1 MIYDIKIVGGGSA
14 GWMAAA
20 TLKKLFPNRTITLI
34 ESPSVPTVGVGEST
48 IGQINQWL
56 NLLDIE
62 DKDFMKAC
70 DATYKLSIRF
80 DNFYRKNY
88 GSFHYPFGEPDFTG
102 NLNGNNDWYFKKF
115 LNPETPNYDYANS
128 MYAQMALV
136 NQHKISDKK
145 LEGLDGYDFKK
156 NVAYHFDATKFGI
169 WLRDNYC
176 IPKGVVHIQKDVE
189 RVITN
194 EDGIEKIYLDDGTIL
209 NADLWVD
216 CTGFQ
221 SMLLGKALQEPFDD
235 YSDILPNNKAW
246 ALKMDYAPGTPIKAQ
261 MIPYTQCEAIE
272 NGWVWTIPLM
282 SRIGTGYVYSDKYV
296 TDEQALDEFRA
307 CLLRKR
313 WINPITGK
321 VQPAGYGTTAVVT
334 RTKDPELCKNITMRI
349 GKHKRVWVKNVVG
362 IGLSAGFIE
371 PLESNGL
378 YTVHEFLIGLSRA
391 LGRGMQVSQWD
402 KDVFNADCNQKFDTF
417 AQFVSLH
424 YALSHRD
431 DTKYWR
437 DVTTRK
443 YSKEVEELKLGMIK
457 GFSYA
462 SASKNINY
470 QFYDEFGG
478 LPCIASGMNY
488 FPTDPIGIKH
498 QTYKSVED
506 WKLEWKPYI
515 KNLETKKDRWN
526 RIASQC
532 PDMYDYLIEKIYDGK
547 NPLIEYEKA
556 ETKRVGFVGYERLVD
571 WDDKW
576 TVPNNADPKDKNDS

>member
-1 MIYDIKIVGGGSA
+1 MIYDIKIIGGGSA

-20 TLKKLFPNRTITLI
+20 TLKKLFPNRSVTLI
-34 ESPSVPTVGVGEST
+34 ESPNISTVGVGEST

-80 DNFYRKNY
+80 DNFYRKNS

-102 NLNGNNDWYFKKF
+102 NLNDNNDWYLKKF
-115 LNPETPNYDYANS
+115 LKPETPNYDYADS

-145 LEGLDGYDFKK
+145 VEGLDGYDFKK
-156 NVAYHFDATKFGI
+156 NVAYHFDATKFGL
-169 WLRDNYC
+169 WLKENYC
-176 IPKGVVHIQKDVE
+176 IPKGVIHIQKEVD

-194 EDGIEKIYLDDGTIL
+194 EDGIEKVYLEDGTIL

-216 CTGFQ
+216 CTGFE

-246 ALKMDYAPGTPIKAQ
+246 ATKLGYNPTVPLKPQ
-261 MIPYTQCEAIE
+261 MIPYTQCEAIG

-282 SRIGTGYVYSDKYV
+282 NRVGTGYVYSDKYV
-296 TDEQALDEFRA
+296 TDEQALNEFRSH
-307 CLLRKR
+307 LLNKR
-313 WINPITGK
+313 WIDPRTGK
-321 VQPAGYGTTAVVT
+321 VLPNGYGHTQIMNETS
-334 RTKDPELCKNITMRI
+334 DPKKCKNITMKI
-349 GKHKRVWVKNVVG
+349 GKHKRVWVKNVVA

-378 YTVHEFLIGLSRA
+378 YTVHEFLVGLSRA
-391 LGRGMQVSQWD
+391 LSRNMQVSQWD
-402 KDVFNADCNQKFDTF
+402 KDVFNADCNLKFDSF
-417 AQFVSLH
+417 AEFVSLH

-431 DTKYWR
+431 DTSYWK
-437 DVTTRK
+437 DVTNRK
-443 YSKEVEELKLGMIK
+443 YSKDVEELKHGMIK

-470 QFYDEFGG
+470 KFNDVFGG
-478 LPCIASGMNY
+478 LPCIATGMNY
-488 FPTDPIGIKH
+488 FPTDPINIKH
-498 QTYKSVED
+498 QTYNSVED
-506 WKLEWKPYI
+506 YTLEWQPYI
-515 KNLETKKDRWN
+515 KNLEMKKDKWN
-526 RIASQC
+526 KIASKL
-532 PDMYDYLIEKIYDGK
+532 PDMYDYLMENIYDGK
-547 NPLIEYEKA
+547 NPLIEMEK
-556 ETKRVGFVGYERLVD
+556 EEVRKTGFVNYERLID
-571 WDDKW
+571 WDDQL
-576 TVPNNADPKDKNDS
+576 TTPNNVASKDKDVS

>member
-1 MIYDIKIVGGGSA
+1 MIYDIKIIGGGSA

-20 TLKKLFPNRTITLI
+20 TLKKLFPNRNVTII
-34 ESPSVPTVGVGEST
+34 ESPNISTVGVGEST

-80 DNFYRKNY
+80 DNFYRKNS

-102 NLNGNNDWYFKKF
+102 NYMGGNDWYFKKF
-115 LNPETPNYDYANS
+115 LNPETPNYDYADC
-128 MYAQMALV
+128 MYSQMALV
-136 NQHKISDKK
+136 NQYKISDKK

-194 EDGIEKIYLDDGTIL
+194 DEGIEKIYLDDGTIL

-221 SMLLGKALQEPFDD
+221 SMLLGKSLNEPFED
-235 YSDILPNNKAW
+235 YSNILPNNKAW
-246 ALKMDYAPGTPIKAQ
+246 ALKMDYHYSVPLKAQ
-261 MIPYTQCEAIE
+261 MVPYTQCEAIE
-272 NGWVWTIPLM
+272 NGWVWTIPLA

-296 TDEQALDEFRA
+296 TDEQALNEFRA
-307 CLLRKR
+307 CLMRKR
-313 WINPITGK
+313 WVNPKTGK
-321 VQPAGYGTTAVVT
+321 VYDSGYGATPIAN
-334 RTKDPELCKNITMRI
+334 RTIDPELCKNITMRI
-349 GKHKRVWVKNVVG
+349 GKHKRVWVKNVVA

-378 YTVHEFLIGLSRA
+378 YTVHEFLVGLSRA
-391 LGRGMQVSQWD
+391 LGRSMQISQWD
-402 KDVFNADCNQKFDTF
+402 KDVFNADCNYKFDTF
-417 AQFVSLH
+417 AEFVSLH

-431 DTKYWR
+431 DTRYWR
-437 DVTTRK
+437 DIKNRSF
-443 YSKEVEELKLGMIK
+443 SKDVEQLKIGMIK

-470 QFYDEFGG
+470 NFNDVFGG
-478 LPCIASGMNY
+478 LPCVATGMNY

-498 QTYKSVED
+498 QTYNSVKDFKLD
-506 WKLEWKPYI
+506 WQPHI
-515 KNLETKKDRWN
+515 KNLENKKDRWN

-532 PDMYDYLIEKIYDGK
+532 PDMYDYLMEKIYDGK
-547 NPLIEYEKA
+547 NPLIEDEK
-556 ETKRVGFVGYERLVD
+556 EFVRRSGFVGYERLVD
-571 WDDKW
+571 WDDKF
-576 TVPNNADPKDKNDS
+576 TVPNNTPKKKDDS